1 MSTPINMFIIYARED
16 MDIKQRLLLHLNP
29 FKNAFNAVIWHDGNI
44 EAGQEWKPHIES
56 RLDQTDI
63 FILLV
68 SVDFMNSEF
77 INQVEFKYAIERHKE
92 KKAIMIPVIINYC
105 QWDID
110 LSFKEFTFNLKDLQV
125 LPTEG
130 KPIGDW
136 KTPEQA
142 FNNIAAGIRTALSSI
157 KFAREQEQREK
168 EALELQIARSKIEEE
183 EKKQAAL
190 REKEKAKEEEQKAE
204 SQRAEIE
211 KANQIRHQHQIQKTT
226 VEEETQKLE
235 IVNEPSFFDLH
246 KSKIITGVALIV
258 IAFGIFLLINSS
270 GSMKET
276 GYESDKS
283 DTTMTVSPATPD
295 TAYFSN
301 PDETAIRQEELDKA
315 KIVAEQEENKKVGKS
330 KTGNEPQEGVKDD
343 EDKIYEKVEV
353 EASFKG
359 GYDEWK
365 KFLERNLNAN
375 VPYDNKA
382 PAGTYTVVVRFVVG
396 KDGSISD
403 VIALTNHGFG
413 METEAIRVINKGPYW
428 IPATQNGRAVRA
440 YHKQPIIFVVEK

>member
-125 LPTEG
+125 LPNEG

-157 KFAREQEQREK
+157 KFKREQEQREK
-168 EALELQIARSKIEEE
+168 EELELQIARNKIGE
-183 EKKQAAL
+183 EKKQATI
-190 REKEKAKEEEQKAE
+190 REKEKAKEEQIKIESQKAE
-204 SQRAEIE
+204 IGSADKIRDQREIE
-211 KANQIRHQHQIQKTT
+211 KST
-226 VEEETQKLE
+226 VEEENQILE
-235 IVNEPSFFDLH
+235 IVNEPSFFDKH
-246 KSKIITGVALIV
+246 KRKIIIGAALIV
-258 IAFGIFLLINSS
+258 IVFGVFLLINSLTS
-270 GSMKET
+270 NRET
-276 GYESDKS
+276 ETEYGTT
-283 DTTMTVSPATPD
+283 DTTMTVSPVTPD
-295 TAYFSN
+295 SSSFGNT
-301 PDETAIRQEELDKA
+301 DETATKEELEKP
-315 KIVAEQEENKKVGKS
+315 KIVADQEENKKVGKS
-330 KTGNEPQEGVKDD
+330 KTGNDPQEGIIDE
-343 EDKIYEKVEV
+343 EDKIFEKVEV
-353 EASFKG
+353 EATFAG

-365 KFLERNLNAN
+365 KYLLTNLNAN
-375 VPYDNKA
+375 VATDNKA

-413 METEAIRVINKGPYW
+413 MENEAIRVIQKGPLW
-428 IPATQNGRAVRA
+428 IPAIQNGRAVRA
-440 YHKQPIIFVVEK
+440 YRKQPITFVV

>member
-1 MSTPINMFIIYARED
+1 MSSHINMFIIYARED

-125 LPTEG
+125 LPNEG

-142 FNNIAAGIRTALSSI
+142 YNNIAAGIRTALSSI
-157 KFAREQEQREK
+157 KFKREQEQREK
-168 EALELQIARSKIEEE
+168 EEAESQIRRKIEEE
-183 EKKQAAL
+183 KRQATI
-190 REKEKAKEEEQKAE
+190 REKEKEKEIAKEEPIKSEYPKDENENA
-204 SQRAEIE
+204 SQITIQHEIE
-211 KANQIRHQHQIQKTT
+211 KPR
-226 VEEETQKLE
+226 VEEENQILE
-235 IVNEPSFFDLH
+235 IVNEPSFFALH
-246 KSKIITGVALIV
+246 KRKMIIGAALIV
-258 IAFGIFLLINSS
+258 IVFGIFLLINSS
-270 GSMKET
+270 ASNKEAGKT
-276 GYESDKS
+276 LGANDTTVAVSPVS
-283 DTTMTVSPATPD
+283 DTASFGKT
-295 TAYFSN
+295 
-301 PDETAIRQEELDKA
+301 DEMAVKKEELETT
-315 KIVAEQEENKKVGKS
+315 KIDPNPGDNKKANKPKAGS
-330 KTGNEPQEGVKDD
+330 DPQEVIKDE
-343 EDKIYEKVEV
+343 EDIVFEKVEV
-353 EASFKG
+353 EAHFKG
-359 GYDEWK
+359 GYEEWK
-365 KFLERNLNAN
+365 KYLERNLNAN
-375 VPYDNKA
+375 VPIDNKA
-382 PAGTYTVVVRFVVG
+382 PAGTYNVVVRFVVN
-396 KDGSISD
+396 KDGTISD

-413 METEAIRVINKGPYW
+413 MENEAIRVIKKGPYW
-428 IPATQNGRAVRA
+428 IPAIQNGRPVRA
-440 YHKQPIIFVVEK
+440 YHKQSITFVV